1 MPPNTEE
8 SRRAQRRDAGRGAVT
23 FVLVQLLCAGVL
35 LWVRGWLPGPGWLE
49 TLLLILALADLV
61 TIPFVWVVW
70 KQRLKEIE
78 GGELDAA
85 RKY

>member
-8 SRRAQRRDAGRGAVT
+8 SRRARRREAAQGAVS
-23 FVLVQLLCAGVL
+23 FVLVQLLCAGAL
-35 LWVRGWLPGPGWLE
+35 LWVRARLPGPGWLD
-49 TLLLILALADLV
+49 TLLLVLALADLV

-78 GGELDAA
+78 GGESDAA
-85 RKY
+85 GQY